1 MSVYVPDY
9 NCDVFVSYAAVDNQP
24 LAGEE
29 TCWVTNLIN
38 TLKVR
43 VAHKLGTQAYSL
55 WIDYQSRTDEP
66 LAAQLKR
73 HLENLEKSATFIL
86 ILSPGY
92 LVSPECHKE
101 LDHFLRR
108 VGNNGGRIFKIE
120 YLPVELIP
128 ELKDISGYRFW
139 KRDTTDR
146 VHSLGCPKPNP
157 GDDKHYE
164 YYIQIDN
171 LATDLV
177 EKLKNLKKEIEN
189 NNQQIEND
197 EKLKPKANIFL
208 AEVSD
213 DLSLQRE
220 ELKRN
225 LELQG
230 FGVLPSTP
238 YFFPND
244 EQKLCQAIDADLEKS
259 VVFVQ
264 LLSQFNPWRPV
275 GMSTPQLQYDR
286 AGVLNK
292 KILQWRN
299 PNLDVNL
306 VTETTYRT
314 LLTKST
320 VMATGIVEFH
330 EYLFRRLEPPPPPPP
345 SPPCDLVFVN
355 AEPNNIQLAQ
365 KIAEVLAEKHG
376 LGYILPIEISG
387 DITPTQLRE
396 DLETNLEFCSAV
408 LVLYNHPH
416 ELPWLRNQLLYCHRI
431 RSKRNSPFKVIVCDN
446 QPPDDKL
453 PPNVKFSD
461 LHILKCVMPYHDNCV
476 SCFIQVLRS

>member
-43 VAHKLGTQAYSL
+43 VAQKLGTNAYSL
-55 WIDYQSRTDEP
+55 WIDYQSRADESIAGK
-66 LAAQLKR
+66 LETHLK
-73 HLENLEKSATFIL
+73 NLEKSATFIL

-92 LVSPECHKE
+92 LVSPECRQE
-101 LDHFLRR
+101 LDSFLRR
-108 VGNNGGRIFKIE
+108 VGHNWGRIFKIE
-120 YLPVELIP
+120 YHPIELLPALQ
-128 ELKDISGYRFW
+128 DIRGYRFW
-139 KRDTTDR
+139 KRDATDR
-146 VHSLGCPKPNP
+146 IYPLGYPKPNP
-157 GDDKHYE
+157 SDDKHYE
-164 YYIQIDN
+164 YYVQIDN

-177 EKLKNLKKEIEN
+177 EKLKNLKKEI
-189 NNQQIEND
+189 D
-197 EKLKPKANIFL
+197 EKPKLKANIFL

-225 LELQG
+225 FELQG
-230 FGVLPSTP
+230 YGVLPNTL
-238 YFFPND
+238 YFFPHD
-244 EQKLCQAIDADLEKS
+244 EQKLCQTIDEDLERSKI
-259 VVFVQ
+259 FVQ
-264 LLSQFNPWRPV
+264 LLGQFNPLRPV

-292 KILQWRN
+292 EILQWRN
-299 PNLDVNL
+299 PKLDVNL

-365 KIAEVLAEKHG
+365 KIADVLAEKHG

-396 DLETNLEFCSAV
+396 DLETNLQFCDAM

-431 RSKRNSPFKVIVCDN
+431 RSRRNSPFKVIVCDN
-446 QPPDDKL
+446 QPPDDKP
-453 PPNVKFSD
+453 PPNVKFPD
-461 LHILKCVMPYHDNCV
+461 LYILECVMPYHDNCV